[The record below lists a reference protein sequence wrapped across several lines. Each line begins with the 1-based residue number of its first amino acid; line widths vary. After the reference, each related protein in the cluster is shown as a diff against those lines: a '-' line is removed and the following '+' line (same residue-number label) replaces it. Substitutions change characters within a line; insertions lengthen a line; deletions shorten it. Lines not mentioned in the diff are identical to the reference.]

1 MQCFGYLILLTH
13 GSQATFLWHFAKLL
27 STHLQYHIS
36 MTKWSYPRMSAAMA
50 TISNPAQVIHQ
61 NYVKS
66 FQRLHKKFPK
76 ILHVNKQK
84 NVKKMV
90 KRQMLMKINAKL
102 HKFSCNR
109 QDISLIIHGA
119 CAAASRTPRHTTPH
133 AHEAVMFLGRPQ
145 RSHPCPD
152 PPHTPTDN
160 NYNFPLP
167 KCNVIPCPLGF
178 FIFSLRLPSADLHF

>member
-84 NVKKMV
+84 NVKKNG
-90 KRQMLMKINAKL
+90 KAANANENQCKTAQIL
-102 HKFSCNR
+102 VQPPRHQSHHPRCMRSC
-109 QDISLIIHGA
+109 L
-119 CAAASRTPRHTTPH
+119 RTPRHTTPH

-167 KCNVIPCPLGF
+167 KCNVIPCPLGL

>member
-119 CAAASRTPRHTTPH
+119 CAAASGRPGTPH
-133 AHEAVMFLGRPQ
+133 HTHMKLSCFWAGHNAVILVLILLIRQ
-145 RSHPCPD
+145 Q
-152 PPHTPTDN
+152 TT
-160 NYNFPLP
+160 
-167 KCNVIPCPLGF
+167 IT
-178 FIFSLRLPSADLHF
+178 ISLCPSATSFLVL